1 MRLLHTSDWHL
12 GRSFHRVNMLDAQ
25 AAFIGHLVS
34 TVREHDV
41 DAVAVSGDVY
51 DRAVPPLAAV
61 ELFDDALHRLADL
74 GVPTVMISGNHDSAR
89 RLGVGAGLI
98 DRAGIHLRTDPAA
111 CAEPVLLT
119 DRHGDV
125 AFYGLPYLEP
135 ALVKDEF
142 GVAKAGHEAVLAL
155 PGTGCGPTSPA
166 VPPGPAPSSSPT
178 PSSAAAVSD
187 SERDITVGGV
197 AAVPAAVFEGVDYA
211 ALGHLHGSQTLGPR
225 VRYSG
230 SPLPYSFSEADHRKS
245 MWLVDL
251 GPEGQIEAERVDCPV
266 PRALARVRGTLDD
279 LLADPALA
287 RHEEAWVEATLT
299 DAVRPDDPMARLCAR
314 FPHTLSLVF
323 DPDRAPDDPD
333 VSYAQ
338 RLQGRSDQEIAEDF
352 VAHVRGAGPDTHEQ
366 AVLRSAFDA
375 SAPKTP
381 CARSP
386 DETPPAPHHRL
397 RALRHHP
404 GRRLRRPL
412 RCRDLPPAR
421 PDRRRQDV
429 RARRR
434 LLRPVRLGAG
444 GTAGQ
449 RAGHDVAQRP
459 RPAEHAHRGV
469 PRTDRRRTPVGDH
482 SAAAMGATQEARHRH
497 DHGESP
503 ELAP

>member
-34 TVREHDV
+34 TVRERDV
-41 DAVAVSGDVY
+41 DAVVVSGDVY

-142 GVAKAGHEAVLAL
+142 GVARAGHEAVLAAAMDRVRADL
-155 PGTGCGPTSPA
+155 AGRAPGTRSVVLAHAFVSGGQ
-166 VPPGPAPSSSPT
+166 
-178 PSSAAAVSD
+178 VSD

-266 PRALARVRGTLDD
+266 PRALARLRGTLDD

-375 SAPKTP
+375 VRTEDTLREV
-381 CARSP
+381 AR
-386 DETPPAPHHRL
+386 
-397 RALRHHP
+397 
-404 GRRLRRPL
+404 
-412 RCRDLPPAR
+412 
-421 PDRRRQDV
+421 
-429 RARRR
+429 
-434 LLRPVRLGAG
+434 
-444 GTAGQ
+444 
-449 RAGHDVAQRP
+449 
-459 RPAEHAHRGV
+459 
-469 PRTDRRRTPVGDH
+469 
-482 SAAAMGATQEARHRH
+482 
-497 DHGESP
+497 
-503 ELAP
+503 